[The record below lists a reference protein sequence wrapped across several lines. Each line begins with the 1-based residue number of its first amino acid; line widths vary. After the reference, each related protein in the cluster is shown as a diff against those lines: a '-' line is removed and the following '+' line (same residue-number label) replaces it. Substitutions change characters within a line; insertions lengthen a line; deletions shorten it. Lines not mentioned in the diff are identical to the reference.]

1 MRLRRL
7 DLTRYGH
14 FTDFSLDF
22 GSREEGKPD
31 LHIIFGPNEAGKTT
45 AFEGY
50 LDLLFGIPARSK
62 YNFLHDYEN
71 MRVGGALEIDGDLTE
86 LVRIK
91 RNKGDLITPS
101 GDVANPAR
109 PLHGLDGVAREQ
121 YRAMFSLDD
130 ETIEAGGE
138 DILASQGNLGELL
151 FSATAGLSDL
161 GSVLEAARGK
171 VEQFHKPRARKTE
184 LAEAKRELQELHDKI
199 REFDVPASVFRRLK
213 EEQGVAAKLLA
224 AAKEARDGHLSKRA
238 RLEATIE
245 CMPLLQTLLETREA
259 MAEYVG
265 YPSMPESAGEEV
277 QDLKIRHVKA
287 STKLLHAKLDLEAE
301 EKARDTLKPD
311 DVVISVA
318 DELTVLLDAP
328 KSRAQTAEE
337 DLPKR
342 ETELEGLVIELL
354 GLANDLGVETPE
366 KGAVPETRLAQLEEI
381 AAKHADITANLA
393 TAQKE
398 EADAR
403 NKLEALGTTSKADA
417 KTPENSHGLATLL
430 EDLAPDEMLSRY
442 EKAAEETESAVRDV
456 KQALVSLSPWA
467 GDPAEIGTLSLSEAE
482 AGRIAEHWSELRTQH
497 ATTIRDMK
505 EAQLAYDGVA
515 ARLQEFERDDAAM
528 VGDDAKNARAERN
541 TLWEDHNK
549 SLSLETAEKFHY
561 SMMRDDALQEARLGF
576 AERLARLRE
585 LQLEAASSNAIMT
598 SCKEELRT
606 TGKRLEDEGD
616 LLGKK
621 LASLGLPETY
631 DPRDLP
637 SWQARLSRAQ
647 ERRTDLDDKK
657 QRHADAA
664 LTVEGAV
671 KNLQDALMM
680 PSDTFDL
687 RELTKKARNI
697 LGQAAEIRAQADA
710 DKSRREEAD
719 AEVLRR
725 SDETTRLTGEV
736 DDLVASW
743 EREVGTIPEPLKKI
757 DHFRWKLPTLRKLNS
772 KLAERDKLHLRF
784 AAMQK
789 NRDYFAEEIGKLADR
804 AGEPLD
810 AAALVLGERLRRR
823 LERANRTEADVQNL
837 SDKIRGAQAVVRT
850 SEADIASI
858 NARIEELA
866 ARFESVADVE
876 SVDDLIEATSQAHKA
891 AELRQKSED
900 LCDRIL
906 ARLGVSDLVDAE
918 DLLAGQDVFELEGQ
932 KAAVVADLE
941 AAEVDHEEKVGDLR
955 TASDALEKIGGD
967 NAPARLEE
975 KRQTLLLD
983 LEERA
988 REALRLRLGIMAAE
1002 HALAAYRDE
1011 HRSKM
1016 LADTEVAFRK
1026 LTAGGYQNLR
1036 TQSDGQ
1042 REVLLALRKRDG
1054 RSITA
1059 GEMSKGTR
1067 FQLYLALR
1075 LAGYRQYASG
1085 GTTLPFVT
1093 DDIMETFDNKRTAA
1107 ALGLLREVA
1116 GQGQALYFTHH
1127 EHVVDLAREVCGGD
1141 VMVHDLTG
1149 QKFDAVK

>member
-71 MRVGGALEIDGDLTE
+71 MRVGGALEIDGDQTE

-101 GDVANPAR
+101 GDVTNPAR
-109 PLHGLDGVAREQ
+109 LLHGLDGVDREQ

-151 FSATAGLSDL
+151 FSAAAGLSDL
-161 GSVLEAARGK
+161 GFVLEAARGK

-213 EEQGVAAKLLA
+213 EEQDTAAKLLA
-224 AAKEARDGHLSKRA
+224 AAKETRDDLLSKRA
-238 RLEATIE
+238 RLGAMIE
-245 CMPLLQTLLETREA
+245 CLPLLQTLSETREA
-259 MAEYVG
+259 MAQYAG
-265 YPSMPESAGEEV
+265 YPSMPEGAREEV
-277 QDLKIRHVKA
+277 QDLKVRHVEA
-287 STKLLHAKLDLEAE
+287 STKLLHAKLGLGAE
-301 EKARDTLKPD
+301 EKARDTLRPD
-311 DVVISVA
+311 DVVTSIA

-342 ETELEGLVIELL
+342 ETELEGLVVELL
-354 GLANDLGVETPE
+354 GLAKGLGVAASEEGVIPD
-366 KGAVPETRLAQLEEI
+366 TRLAQLEET
-381 AAKHADITANLA
+381 AAKYSDINMKLA

-398 EADAR
+398 ESVARKKRATLKTTPEADA
-403 NKLEALGTTSKADA
+403 EMPAIAQ
-417 KTPENSHGLATLL
+417 GLDTLL
-430 EDLAPDEMLSRY
+430 DDLAPEERLSRHA
-442 EKAAEETESAVRDV
+442 KATEDEEGADREF
-456 KQALVSLSPWA
+456 KKALESLSPWV
-467 GDPAEIGTLSLSEAE
+467 GNPSEIGTISLSEAE
-482 AGRIAEHWSELRTQH
+482 AGRIDLHWSDLRTQH
-497 ATTIRDMK
+497 MTATRDLK
-505 EAQLAYDGVA
+505 DAHVTCDHVA
-515 ARLQEFERDDAAM
+515 ARLQEFAKDDAAT
-528 VGDDAKNARAERN
+528 VGNDAKNARADRDA
-541 TLWEDHNK
+541 LWEDHNK
-549 SLSLETAEKFHY
+549 SLSPETAEKFHT
-561 SMMRDDALQEARLGF
+561 SMLQDDALQEARLGF

-585 LQLEAASSNAIMT
+585 LQLEAASSNATLT
-598 SCKEELRT
+598 SCKAELRST
-606 TGKRLEDEGD
+606 YKRLEDEAES
-616 LLGKK
+616 LGEK
-621 LASLGLPETY
+621 LASIGLPETY
-631 DPRDLP
+631 DPRDL
-637 SWQARLSRAQ
+637 SGWQARLSRTN
-647 ERRTDLDDKK
+647 ERKSDLDDKK
-657 QRHADAA
+657 RSLADAA
-664 LTVEGAV
+664 RSVEQAV
-671 KNLQDALMM
+671 EKLQVALVTSGST
-680 PSDTFDL
+680 SDL
-687 RELTKKARNI
+687 KALTKKARAVVAE
-697 LGQAAEIRAQADA
+697 AAAIRAQADA
-710 DKSRREEAD
+710 DKNRQEEAQ

-725 SDETTRLTGEV
+725 SEETAGLTGEIEG
-736 DDLVASW
+736 LLASW
-743 EREVGTIPEPLKKI
+743 EREVSTIPEPLQKI
-757 DHFRWKLPTLRKLNS
+757 DHFRWQLPTLRKLNA
-772 KLAERDKLHLRF
+772 KLAERDKLQRRIV
-784 AAMQK
+784 AMK
-789 NRDYFAEEIGKLADR
+789 KDRDHFAEEIGKLADR
-804 AGEPLD
+804 VDEPINP
-810 AAALVLGERLRRR
+810 ASLVLGERLRRR
-823 LERANRTEADVQNL
+823 LERANRTEADLKNL
-837 SDKIRGAQAVVRT
+837 SDKLRGAQAVVLEA
-850 SEADIASI
+850 EADIVTIGS
-858 NARIEELA
+858 RVGELA
-866 ARFESVADVE
+866 ARFESVTNVG
-876 SVDDLIEATSQAHKA
+876 SVDDLIEATTQARKA

-918 DLLAGQDVFELEGQ
+918 DLLAGQDALELEGQ
-932 KAAVVADLE
+932 KAAVVADLK
-941 AAEVDHEEKVGDLR
+941 AAEAVHEEKVGDLR
-955 TASDALEKIGGD
+955 AARDALEKVGGD
-967 NAPARLEE
+967 NVPARLEE
-975 KRQTLLLD
+975 RRQTLLLD

-1002 HALAAYRDE
+1002 QALVTYSDE
-1011 HRSKM
+1011 HKNKM
-1016 LADTEVAFRK
+1016 LADTEVAFRT
-1026 LTAGGYQNLR
+1026 LTAGEYQDLK

-1042 REVLLALRKRDG
+1042 KEVLLAIRKRDG

-1116 GQGQALYFTHH
+1116 SQGQALYFTHH
-1127 EHVVDLAREVCGGD
+1127 EHVVDLAREVCGSD
-1141 VMVHDLTG
+1141 VTVHDLTRR
-1149 QKFDAVK
+1149 KFEAVE